1 VHVEDELPR
10 ELGDAEILALPERL
24 FGLSMQEV
32 EELVWSLTNVD
43 TLYIPQT
50 RTLLLE
56 CDGEQRRASKL
67 KHYSMEVAC

>member
-1 VHVEDELPR
+1 MPVEDELPR

-32 EELVWSLTNVD
+32 EED

-56 CDGEQRRASKL
+56 CDGEQRRAHKR